1 MKMRTIDADALI
13 KALNELSV
21 LHHYSGWVKATFL
34 LTIDNM
40 PTIQPDTPR
49 VMKMAEEVF
58 ALRFDDV
65 VYVEMYPTQAI
76 VSAIVVDSIPW
87 IKGELGCLQIRCLQE
102 PLANMDFAWYGKTWR
117 CWTARPTDEQRK
129 AVKWN
134 DPGEEDEEGR
144 ERGER

>member
-1 MKMRTIDADALI
+1 MRLIDADALI
-13 KALNELSV
+13 KAINELPV
-21 LHHYSGWVKATFL
+21 LCHDPGWVKAAVL

-65 VYVEMYPTQAI
+65 VYVEMYPTRAI

-87 IKGELGCLQIRCLQE
+87 IKGELGVLQIRCIQE

-117 CWTARPTDEQRK
+117 CWTVRPTDEQRK
-129 AVKWN
+129 AVKW
-134 DPGEEDEEGR
+134 DEPYAVE
-144 ERGER
+144 